1 MRYVEFMEIKGGRE
15 IANFALDRSTKIF
28 LKSIPAIHVFN
39 AWFKEQTGDVFG
51 AHAAFVQYETESDS
65 SFIENVIKEANMK
78 KRLGNFAAAS
88 NIFKEALAIAV
99 EKQKFHILPNLYIH
113 FSRLEYMITGSVD
126 AARDIL
132 IDGIRCVPESK
143 MLLEELIKFAMMH
156 GGPRHIN
163 AVDAVV
169 ANAIS
174 PGTDVSQ
181 GLSAKDGE
189 YISRLYLE
197 FVDLCGTIYDVK
209 KAWNRH
215 IKLFPHCLRTMSI
228 YKYPATSSKPLRIA
242 MEGRPDIIAAMP
254 CHPFG
259 DSGSD
264 RLALI
269 PIEEQGLSCPENHD
283 IHSEQVVNVQLEPE
297 AANKSAQE
305 GLQLVIPKVPGQH
318 REEASEPNVS
328 DSVVKEYNEIE
339 SVQALLALSRA
350 NDLQQEVEHEPL
362 QDPKSLSL
370 ECLSLNP
377 QGKESPESIPASSHE
392 VEAPEEACRS
402 NGIITES
409 VYNTDENPPSSS
421 PVGTSADDPAEI
433 HSESVG
439 PLSSASPQL
448 PTPTEE
454 LSQSL
459 VPKSG
464 GGKWNQTDGTDKYAQ
479 IQMSPE
485 RHKNPLPSEA
495 VPHPQLSV
503 NGAGNRRQMNNA
515 DKVHRDSSP
524 RFHGHSRNKRRAS
537 RHVPLEQ
544 QYPRDQIGT
553 QMLVSQGNPGQ
564 PFSWQNQQNQQGSQ
578 AQHPIQTAGQGNLT
592 ATHAWP
598 MQIVQQQNFASTSS
612 CQVPAQPV
620 TQAQVSQYPM
630 QINEQYGHMQN
641 SQAYN
646 QMWHYYYYQQQQ
658 HFIQQQQLQLQQQP
672 QQQQHP
678 QESEQLQQ
686 QQLQPSQQP
695 LSQQQQS
702 HQQQLLHQQYQQQ
715 HLELQQHYLQQHQ
728 QQFQHQ
734 QNHQQQLQL
743 QQQQYVLHQQQSYQQ
758 QQQQQQHLLYLQQ
771 LQQQQQEHEPQK
783 QQQQQQLQQKEDQ
796 EQQQQQLLITPLQI
810 QQAWNNYQ
818 QASLQYYD
826 ATSHSGTESNQQ
838 IMVPQG
844 QPATP
849 HSTSSSEHA
858 ASPGVQQQS
867 PKLMKQTDDNS
878 PINSV

>member
-1 MRYVEFMEIKGGRE
+1 MVDLLNWCCLIKQQE
-15 IANFALDRSTKIF
+15 ELADPVLINVVIITL
-28 LKSIPAIHVFN
+28 
-39 AWFKEQTGDVFG
+39 VFG
-51 AHAAFVQYETESDS
+51 VSIFGWPG
-65 SFIENVIKEANMK
+65 SFEEKSFMSLLGATIDAWGKE
-78 KRLGNFAAAS
+78 G
-88 NIFKEALAIAV
+88 AIGGV
-99 EKQKFHILPNLYIH
+99 FG
-113 FSRLEYMITGSVD
+113 FSFGLITGSVD
-126 AARDIL
+126 AARDVL

-163 AVDAVV
+163 VVDAVV

-189 YISRLYLE
+189 R
-197 FVDLCGTIYDVK
+197 
-209 KAWNRH
+209 A
-215 IKLFPHCLRTMSI
+215 RTVM
-228 YKYPATSSKPLRIA
+228 
-242 MEGRPDIIAAMP
+242 
-254 CHPFG
+254 
-259 DSGSD
+259 
-264 RLALI
+264 
-269 PIEEQGLSCPENHD
+269 PENHD

-485 RHKNPLPSEA
+485 RHKNPPPSEA

-503 NGAGNRRQMNNA
+503 NGAGNWRQMNNA

-553 QMLVSQGNPGQ
+553 QMLVSQGQFDSYSCLANA
-564 PFSWQNQQNQQGSQ
+564 NC
-578 AQHPIQTAGQGNLT
+578 A
-592 ATHAWP
+592 ATKLCLCIF
-598 MQIVQQQNFASTSS
+598 MSS
-612 CQVPAQPV
+612 
-620 TQAQVSQYPM
+620 
-630 QINEQYGHMQN
+630 
-641 SQAYN
+641 
-646 QMWHYYYYQQQQ
+646 
-658 HFIQQQQLQLQQQP
+658 
-672 QQQQHP
+672 
-678 QESEQLQQ
+678 
-686 QQLQPSQQP
+686 
-695 LSQQQQS
+695 
-702 HQQQLLHQQYQQQ
+702 
-715 HLELQQHYLQQHQ
+715 
-728 QQFQHQ
+728 
-734 QNHQQQLQL
+734 
-743 QQQQYVLHQQQSYQQ
+743 
-758 QQQQQQHLLYLQQ
+758 
-771 LQQQQQEHEPQK
+771 
-783 QQQQQQLQQKEDQ
+783 
-796 EQQQQQLLITPLQI
+796 
-810 QQAWNNYQ
+810 
-818 QASLQYYD
+818 
-826 ATSHSGTESNQQ
+826 
-838 IMVPQG
+838 
-844 QPATP
+844 
-849 HSTSSSEHA
+849 
-858 ASPGVQQQS
+858 ASPTCYSSTGVS
-867 PKLMKQTDDNS
+867 ISHAK
-878 PINSV
+878 

>member
-1 MRYVEFMEIKGGRE
+1 
-15 IANFALDRSTKIF
+15 
-28 LKSIPAIHVFN
+28 
-39 AWFKEQTGDVFG
+39 
-51 AHAAFVQYETESDS
+51 
-65 SFIENVIKEANMK
+65 
-78 KRLGNFAAAS
+78 
-88 NIFKEALAIAV
+88 
-99 EKQKFHILPNLYIH
+99 
-113 FSRLEYMITGSVD
+113 
-126 AARDIL
+126 
-132 IDGIRCVPESK
+132 
-143 MLLEELIKFAMMH
+143 
-156 GGPRHIN
+156 
-163 AVDAVV
+163 
-169 ANAIS
+169 
-174 PGTDVSQ
+174 
-181 GLSAKDGE
+181 
-189 YISRLYLE
+189 
-197 FVDLCGTIYDVK
+197 
-209 KAWNRH
+209 
-215 IKLFPHCLRTMSI
+215 
-228 YKYPATSSKPLRIA
+228 
-242 MEGRPDIIAAMP
+242 MEGRQDIIAAMP

-269 PIEEQGLSCPENHD
+269 PIEEQGLPCPENHD

-339 SVQALLALSRA
+339 SVQALLALSRS

-454 LSQSL
+454 FSQSL

-464 GGKWNQTDGTDKYAQ
+464 GGKWNQMDGTDKYAQ

-495 VPHPQLSV
+495 VPQPQLSV

-515 DKVHRDSSP
+515 DKAHRDSSP

-620 TQAQVSQYPM
+620 TYPQAQVSQYPM
-630 QINEQYGHMQN
+630 QSNEQYGHMQN

-686 QQLQPSQQP
+686 QQPQQHPQQQHLQP
-695 LSQQQQS
+695 SQQQQS

-715 HLELQQHYLQQHQ
+715 QLELQQHYLQQHQ

-743 QQQQYVLHQQQSYQQ
+743 QQQQYVLQQQQSYQ